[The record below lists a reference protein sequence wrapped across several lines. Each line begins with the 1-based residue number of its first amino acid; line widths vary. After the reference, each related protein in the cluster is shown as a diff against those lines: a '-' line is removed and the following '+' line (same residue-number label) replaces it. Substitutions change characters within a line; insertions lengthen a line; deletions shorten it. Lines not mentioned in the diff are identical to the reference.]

1 MTDRQKRIVLVLTI
15 VIGLTRF
22 AAVAKSLWDWD
33 EALFTLAVN
42 DYDVTQHR
50 PHPPGYPL
58 FIAAAKAV
66 HLAGVPEFR
75 ALQVIVLLGAIAVF
89 PAAFFLSLELGFG
102 FATSVAGAAVFAFLP
117 NVWLYGGTGFS
128 DVPAIALAF
137 AGSALLLRGRRE
149 SRAYVLGAVVLAL
162 AAAIRP
168 TNLLIGVVPGVL
180 ATWHRLRVASWRPIV
195 LAAVLGALIVGG
207 SYTGAALASE
217 SVEGYRKAIRVQ
229 TQWVR
234 DIDSWQANVR
244 PPLKQLAP
252 LFFLTPVQHEDLM
265 WPLAGLAALSAVAAI
280 VRRRAAPLLTIA
292 IFGPIAVLSWLQLD
306 FTAVSRYSIAY
317 LALHAF
323 LAADG
328 LGILAMGRSA
338 IHAAFA
344 GVVVIV
350 FGAWTWPAL
359 TVQRTTDTPPVRAL
373 KWVLANVPPNVPVI
387 VHGGIGPHT
396 DIYLANRPHTW
407 FDRQE
412 DLATA
417 PGNAYVV
424 QPGSALRAF
433 NFERPKGRIW
443 KIVRQRHFEAS
454 VLPIS
459 NTILFTDGWY
469 GEEGTGG
476 EMFRWMSKE
485 GRILLPQLPGMGTLS
500 VRFHVPEDL
509 PRAPSIDVVFNGQTI
524 ETIVGTRGTVERRWT
539 LLSRRW
545 QPNELRIVTSATA
558 NPRRMHGGDDDRE
571 LGLLMKSVT
580 WFPAKP

>member
-1 MTDRQKRIVLVLTI
+1 MTDVQKKILLVLTI

-33 EALFTLAVN
+33 EALFALAVS

-58 FIAAAKAV
+58 FVAAAKAV

-75 ALQVIVLLGAIAVF
+75 ALQVIALLGAIAVF
-89 PAAFFLSLELGFG
+89 PAAFLLAKELGFG
-102 FATSVAGAAVFAFLP
+102 FATSIAGAAIFAFLP

-128 DVPAIALAF
+128 DIPAIALAF
-137 AGSALLLRGRRE
+137 AGSAFLLRGRRE
-149 SRAYVLGAVVLAL
+149 SRAYILGAVLLAL

-168 TNLLIGVVPGVL
+168 TNLLVGLVPGML
-180 ATWHRLRVASWRPIV
+180 ATWDLLRARSWRPV
-195 LAAVLGALIVGG
+195 LLAALLGAVIVAG
-207 SYTGAALASE
+207 SYAGAALASE
-217 SVEGYRKAIRVQ
+217 SVANYRKAVRVQ
-229 TQWVR
+229 AEWVR
-234 DIDSWQANVR
+234 DVDSWQAKIR

-265 WPLAGLAALSAVAAI
+265 WPLAGLAALSAVVAI
-280 VRRRAAPLLTIA
+280 VRRRAAPLLTLA
-292 IFGPIAVLSWLQLD
+292 IFGPIAVISWLQLD
-306 FTAVSRYSIAY
+306 FTAASRYSIAY

-328 LGILAMGRSA
+328 LGILAVRRDA
-338 IHAAFA
+338 IHAVLA

-359 TVQRTTDTPPVRAL
+359 TVQRTTDAPPVQAL
-373 KWVLANVPPNVPVI
+373 KWVLANAPAGVPII
-387 VHGGIGPHT
+387 VHGGLGPHT
-396 DIYLANRPHTW
+396 DIYLANRAHSW
-407 FDRQE
+407 FDKPE
-412 DLATA
+412 ELATA

-424 QPGSALRAF
+424 QPHGVPRAF
-433 NFERPKGRIW
+433 NFERPKGRLW
-443 KIVRQRHFEAS
+443 KTVRQRHFEAS
-454 VLPIS
+454 VLPLANMVAFDS
-459 NTILFTDGWY
+459 GWY

-476 EMFRWMSKE
+476 ETFRWMAKE
-485 GRILLPQLPGMGTLS
+485 GRLLLPPLPGMGTLS
-500 VRFHVPEDL
+500 MRFHVPEDL
-509 PRAPSIDVVFNGQTI
+509 VEAPSIDVVFNGQTV
-524 ETIVGTRGTVERRWT
+524 ETIVGRKGAVERRWT

-558 NPRRMHGGDDDRE
+558 NPKRMHGIDDDRE
-571 LGLLMKSVT
+571 LGLLMKGVT